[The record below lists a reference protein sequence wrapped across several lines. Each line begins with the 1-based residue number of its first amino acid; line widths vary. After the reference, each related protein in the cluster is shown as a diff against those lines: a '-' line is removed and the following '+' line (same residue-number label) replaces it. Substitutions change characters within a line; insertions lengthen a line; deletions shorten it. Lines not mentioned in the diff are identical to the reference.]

1 MAGGCGVEV
10 RVEEGLAPSQ
20 EGREM
25 SRLQDT
31 ELSGGG
37 KWSPMK
43 QEARLGVGMAAEER
57 ERV

>member
-1 MAGGCGVEV
+1 M
-10 RVEEGLAPSQ
+10 EEGLAPSQ